1 MKLSD
6 IVQCV
11 KHGTRESMEQ
21 MESDLTNLVTEA
33 LEDLFDT
40 VAVTQDDKG
49 YIFIY
54 LLNVIT
60 VQMIIQ
66 IYEYN

>member
-6 IVQCV
+6 IIQCV
-11 KHGTRESMEQ
+11 KHGTRETTEQ
-21 MESDLTNLVTEA
+21 MDESDLTNLVAEA

-49 YIFIY
+49 YIY
-54 LLNVIT
+54 QESLLLF
-60 VQMIIQ
+60 
-66 IYEYN
+66 